1 MVALENLKILVNLA
15 LVDGHMDELEKTYI
29 KNIGK
34 AHHFPES
41 AVETLFYS
49 SHDVIVPQQLTPDQK
64 FHYVFTLIQLMK
76 IDEKLFPNEI
86 KFCGVIIEKLG
97 YRKEVISE
105 LIMKVSNDGMTPDQI
120 EQLKQSI
127 AVYLI
132 AS

>member
-15 LVDGHMDELEKTYI
+15 LVDGHMDEIEKTYI

-105 LIMKVSNDGMTPDQI
+105 LIMKVSNDGMTSDQI

-132 AS
+132 AP